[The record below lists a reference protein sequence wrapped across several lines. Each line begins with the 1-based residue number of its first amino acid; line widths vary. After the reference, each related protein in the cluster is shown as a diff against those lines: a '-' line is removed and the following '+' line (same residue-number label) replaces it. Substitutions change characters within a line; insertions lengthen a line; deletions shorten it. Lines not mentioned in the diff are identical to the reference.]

1 MPEYL
6 SCNLQSL
13 EPIVTTLSEDD
24 STGLSPAANKGIIA
38 GSVVGVFALLV
49 LAFAMVIFYRRHR
62 HKKLDFF
69 KWSQPKPRS
78 MLLAGEDLD
87 DVDMGPPMA
96 GYRDYPTSVAS
107 HSTAPSR
114 TGHYS
119 PTHYR
124 DQTGSGS
131 INGPPMDPNASYS
144 QSRVNVGGG
153 TSSPHLMGMRTSEA
167 GSLFQEEVWPPPR
180 KPFVDPLVST
190 EDLSHIVDDVMG
202 PRNPNAAAGSSAQ
215 PRAESRLR
223 GGRASVSSL
232 ESAPDSGDRH
242 AKSPSQTTLI
252 PPGSPRE
259 ETRRTPLFVTNLAGT
274 DTPSIYSQQSPPLRP
289 SRHLSGGTLD
299 EHQRLPMD
307 GESMGEAL

>member
-1 MPEYL
+1 M
-6 SCNLQSL
+6 
-13 EPIVTTLSEDD
+13 TTLGEND
-24 STGLSPAANKGIIA
+24 SSGLSPAANKGIIA

-49 LAFAMVIFYRRHR
+49 LAFAMVVFYRRHR

-69 KWSQPKPRS
+69 KWPQPKPRS

-96 GYRDYPTSVAS
+96 GYRDYPTSIAS
-107 HSTAPSR
+107 HSATPSR
-114 TGHYS
+114 AGQYS

-153 TSSPHLMGMRTSEA
+153 MSSPHLMGMRTSEA

-202 PRNPNAAAGSSAQ
+202 PRDPDTKINSSGQ

-223 GGRASVSSL
+223 GGHASISSL
-232 ESAPDSGDRH
+232 ESAPDSGDHH
-242 AKSPSQTTLI
+242 ARSPSQTTLL
-252 PPGSPRE
+252 PPASPRE
-259 ETRRTPLFVTNLAGT
+259 ETRRTPLFITNLVGT
-274 DTPSIYSQQSPPLRP
+274 DTPSIYSQQSPPLLP
-289 SRHLSGGTLD
+289 SRHLSSGTLG
-299 EHQRLPMD
+299 EHQPLSTE
-307 GESMGEAL
+307 GEPMGEAI